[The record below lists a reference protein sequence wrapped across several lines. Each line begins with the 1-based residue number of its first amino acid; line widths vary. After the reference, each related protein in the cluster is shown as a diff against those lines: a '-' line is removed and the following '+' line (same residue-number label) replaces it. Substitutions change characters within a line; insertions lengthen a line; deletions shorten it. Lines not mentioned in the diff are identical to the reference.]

1 MEDLKSSLTK
11 DPGLGAPSP
20 ELVDLRMRAEALA
33 KEKAGISHNGGIIP
47 PDELGRVFHDLE
59 VYQIELEMQNE
70 ELRHA
75 QVALAAARARYFDL
89 YEFAPVGY
97 LALSHQGLIEQANL
111 SASAMLG
118 FPRSE
123 IITKPISRFIH
134 PDDQD
139 LFYLSRKRLFLTGSF
154 ENCDLRMLKAAGD
167 SVWVHLSATVTHGE
181 EDASELR
188 LILTNISV
196 RKQAEQEIFRLNAEL
211 DQRVKDRTA
220 ELEISNTTLAKF
232 KAALDEHALVTITD
246 AAGKITYANEKFCE
260 TSGYTKEELIGQSH
274 HLVNSDYHPTEFF
287 KELWQTI
294 GAGKVWKGEIKN
306 RTKDG
311 SFHWLDTTI
320 VPFLSREGKPVQ
332 YIAIRKD
339 ITIRKN
345 MEEALVESEERRRLA
360 VEAADI
366 GVWEWDLQTQ
376 QLRWEANMFKIYGR
390 EPLVDGMIPYGTWA
404 DAVLPVDLPEQEA
417 QLAQVVAAGG
427 RGKREFR
434 ITRASDGKVRT
445 IQASEMAVIGHD
457 GKATRVVGINIDVTE
472 RKEAEK
478 EIQKLNDDLSYRAVE
493 LERAN
498 KELEAF
504 SYSVSHDLRA
514 PLRAI
519 DGFSRMLAEDC
530 TEILT
535 AEDQRKLEIIRSEA
549 QRMGKLID
557 DLLMFSRLGRQNLEA
572 SEIDM
577 EALAKEVFDELM
589 SSEPERKVHFDLRSL
604 PKAIGT
610 QAMIRQV
617 WTNLISNGIKFTKHR
632 ELGEIEIGASGNA
645 TEGWVYY
652 VKDNGAGFDKRY
664 ADKLFGVFQRLHSQ
678 QEFQGTGVGLAL
690 AQRIVQRHG
699 GRIWAEA
706 EVDHGA
712 TFYFTLPNSK

>member
-1 MEDLKSSLTK
+1 MDELNPSLTK
-11 DPGLGAPSP
+11 DTGLGGPSP
-20 ELVDLRMRAEALA
+20 ELIDLRKRAEALA
-33 KEKAGISHNGGIIP
+33 KVKGGISRDGGTIP
-47 PDELGRVFHDLE
+47 SDELGRVFHDLE

-70 ELRHA
+70 ELRHS
-75 QVALAAARARYFDL
+75 QLALAAARARYFDL

-111 SASAMLG
+111 SAATMLEI
-118 FPRSE
+118 PRGE

-139 LFYLSRKRLFLTGSF
+139 IFYLSRKRLLLTGSF
-154 ENCDLRMLKAAGD
+154 ENCDLRMVKATGE
-167 SVWVHLSATVTHGE
+167 SLWVHLSATIAHGE

-188 LILTNISV
+188 LIFTNISE
-196 RKQAEQEIFRLNAEL
+196 RKQAEQEIFRLNADL

-220 ELEISNTTLAKF
+220 ELEVSNATLAEF
-232 KAALDEHALVTITD
+232 KSALDEHALVTITD
-246 AAGKITYANEKFCE
+246 AAGKITYANEKFCK
-260 TSGYTKEELIGQSH
+260 TSGYTTEELIGQSH
-274 HLVNSDYHPTEFF
+274 HLVNSGFHPVEFF

-294 GAGKVWKGEIKN
+294 DAGKVWTGEIKN
-306 RTKDG
+306 RTKTG
-311 SFHWLDTTI
+311 TFYWVNTTI
-320 VPFLSREGKPVQ
+320 VPFLSYEGRPFQ
-332 YIAIRKD
+332 YIAIRND
-339 ITIRKN
+339 ITKRKN
-345 MEEALVESEERRRLA
+345 AENALAESEERRRLA

-390 EPLVDGMIPYGTWA
+390 EPLVDGLIPYNTWS
-404 DAVLPVDLPEQEA
+404 DAVLPADLLEQEA
-417 QLAQVVAAGG
+417 QLAQVIATGG

-434 ITRASDGKVRT
+434 IKRESDGKVRI
-445 IQASEMAVIGHD
+445 IQASEMAVIGQD
-457 GKATRVVGINIDVTE
+457 GKSIRVVGINMDVTE
-472 RKEAEK
+472 RKEAEG
-478 EIQKLNDDLSYRAVE
+478 EIQKLNDDLSRRAAE

-535 AEDQRKLEIIRSEA
+535 AEDQRKLEIIRIEA

-572 SEIDM
+572 SDVDM
-577 EALAKEVFDELM
+577 NALAKEVYEELI
-589 SSEPERKVHFDLRSL
+589 SSEPGRQVHLDLHPL
-604 PKAIGT
+604 PHAFGT

-632 ELGEIEIGASGNA
+632 EVGEIEIGALENA
-645 TEGWVYY
+645 TDGCVYY

-712 TFYFTLPNSK
+712 TFYFTLPISK